1 MFTPTIFM
9 KMYYRFPIFLAICVL
24 CLGFPELH
32 GRRELLA
39 QATSDLPAQQSA
51 TKLLAQ
57 VSTTDEEPTFSLS
70 EPKSAYDRHMK
81 AGYDASRKQDYST
94 ALENFQKAL
103 KERPNDIYA
112 QQAIQNTETAMSRP
126 SIFLWMAGGIA
137 LALALGGGLFFFS
150 GLMRKVTVQE
160 KERERIKQTVEKVP
174 MRQNREGKT
183 DFGRD
188 KQYDLP
194 TLPPNIEIS
203 ENGFAGGHAEESG
216 DNSSALPLQTTTRLP
231 NLDAIDEL
239 VQDLQEPDP
248 KKRRKAIWSLAQK
261 GDSRAMK
268 PLVDLMLDSDSQER
282 SLILEALS
290 QISIRTLKPM
300 NQALAV
306 SLQDKNPQVRKN
318 AIRDLTRIYDLMSQI
333 SQMLRHAMD
342 DSDADVQE
350 TAKWALNQLNL
361 QMTPTRLDMLPMQQN
376 ETMP

>member
-1 MFTPTIFM
+1 M

-24 CLGFPELH
+24 CLGFTQPNN
-32 GRRELLA
+32 RRELLA
-39 QATSDLPAQQSA
+39 QAASNLSTQRVA
-51 TKLLAQ
+51 TRLLAQ
-57 VSTTDEEPTFSLS
+57 VSTTDDEPTFSLS
-70 EPKSAYDRHMK
+70 EPKSAYDRYMK
-81 AGYDASRKQDYST
+81 AGYDASRQKNYPT

-112 QQAIQNTETAMSRP
+112 QQAIQNTETAMNRP
-126 SIFLWMAGGIA
+126 SALWWTAGGVG
-137 LALALGGGLFFFS
+137 LALAIGGGLFFVS
-150 GLMRKVTVQE
+150 GLMRKITVQE
-160 KERERIKQTVEKVP
+160 KERERIQQTVEKVP
-174 MRQNREGKT
+174 MRKTRERASG
-183 DFGRD
+183 GGGE

-203 ENGFAGGHAEESG
+203 SENGFAGGHTEVNSS

-231 NLDAIDEL
+231 NLDEIDEL
-239 VQDLQEPDP
+239 VKDLHEPDP

-268 PLVDLMLDSDSQER
+268 PLVDLMIDSDSQER

-300 NQALAV
+300 NQALAI

-361 QMTPTRLDMLPMQQN
+361 QMTPTRLDLLPMQQN